1 MCIIFVQVV
10 VTIADLADSEYT
22 KTKSNLIIKTDAKL
36 KDVKK
41 IKYDAVVIPGG
52 PSHKTLASVSLVFYY
67 LIIIIL
73 YKYFLK
79 KISNVFIFVIILLQR
94 DRPPQKK

>member
-52 PSHKTLASVSLVFYY
+52 PSHKTLASVSL
-67 LIIIIL
+67 IIIIL
-73 YKYFLK
+73 YKYFK
-79 KISNVFIFVIILLQR
+79 KNIKCIYFCYYVIATRQA
-94 DRPPQKK
+94 PPKNDMIT